1 MGSVPIHM
9 PKLIIVS
16 AFVELLG
23 IFAMLFVDFDYNWA
37 FLLSGIIYFLI
48 MYYRYR
54 NSNARHTYEKETK
67 REISNLRNVDTFIRA
82 RHGLSN
88 AWMDGA
94 NNRRVEGTKVNSNII
109 KSIAS
114 NKTIDNLTS
123 GNVVAGIIKDKIKK
137 KDGE

>member
-1 MGSVPIHM
+1 M
-9 PKLIIVS
+9 PKLILVS
-16 AFVELLG
+16 ALVELLG
-23 IFAMLFVDFDYNWA
+23 IIAMLFVDFDYSWA

-67 REISNLRNVDTFIRA
+67 REISNLKSVDTFIKA
-82 RHGLSN
+82 RHGLRN

-94 NNRRVEGTKVNSNII
+94 NNKKVEGTKVNSDII